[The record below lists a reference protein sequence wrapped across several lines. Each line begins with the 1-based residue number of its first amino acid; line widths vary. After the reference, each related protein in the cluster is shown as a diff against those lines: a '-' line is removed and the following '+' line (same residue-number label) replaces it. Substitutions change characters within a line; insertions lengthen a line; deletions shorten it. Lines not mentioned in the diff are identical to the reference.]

1 MTWLH
6 IPDVAMLVLCFGMS
20 LLGTWLN
27 GFDAGNPLG
36 NIFLGYLV
44 GTEDAAGMVL
54 SDFPVLNWLLF
65 PVSGYVFG
73 RQLLHVRDKT
83 PFYMFISPICI
94 LITAVYF
101 TVGTRNGSG
110 MFGEGQ
116 NCYYHLETPDAIAC
130 LTFPVRNTRRCRQ
143 NWQNRSKN
151 WRRRYITCW
160 KQWPYLMRYLEGG
173 RLEISN
179 NWAER
184 SINQFVMALKNWLF
198 ANTPRSQIT
207 AAPYS

>member
-1 MTWLH
+1 MDKKLKYCFQRNIGLLTWLH

-44 GTEDAAGMVL
+44 ETEDAAGMVL

-73 RQLLHVRDKT
+73 RQLLHARDKT
-83 PFYMFISPICI
+83 RFYMFISPICI
-94 LITAVYF
+94 MITAVYF
-101 TVGTRNGSG
+101 TVGIRNGSG

-116 NCYYHLETPDAIAC
+116 
-130 LTFPVRNTRRCRQ
+130 
-143 NWQNRSKN
+143 
-151 WRRRYITCW
+151 ITCW
-160 KQWPYLMRYLEGG
+160 KQRPYLMRYL
-173 RLEISN
+173 
-179 NWAER
+179 
-184 SINQFVMALKNWLF
+184 
-198 ANTPRSQIT
+198 
-207 AAPYS
+207 